1 VILIATAVV
10 ACITGIA
17 IGIVI
22 ATPTRELTT
31 TGPHTRLGQGDY
43 TTDIFA

>member
-1 VILIATAVV
+1 VTIALCALSFAVGFIV
-10 ACITGIA
+10 RA
-17 IGIVI
+17 II
-22 ATPTRELTT
+22 ATPTRELPT